1 MNIINIDSVVE
12 RMYNSVKDH
21 YVGDGKFCR
30 TTLDGK
36 RNPNAYGCADAAN
49 ILYTLN
55 KMPLDSKQHE
65 QIVKGIQSFQNPE
78 NGLFEEGTHHPVHT
92 TAHCV
97 AALELF
103 DARPVYPLYELEKY
117 ENFENVKSIFNDVDW
132 LHCGKAAHPGA
143 GVYAALVIT
152 ERVGADWKRKYFDF
166 LDANC
171 DKETGVWVNQPT
183 AEYFTRYFQIGDAF
197 HYYFNYE
204 HNRHP
209 MPYPE
214 ALIDTC
220 LSAYRDGDMGEIFE
234 KCHGFIQMDWV
245 YCLNRATRQTT
256 HRFDEVKQTLFEF
269 AKKYIAFLETAT
281 SDIDKSG
288 DDLHLVFGTICCLAE
303 LQQALPGKIYS
314 SVPLRLVLDRRPF
327 I

>member
-1 MNIINIDSVVE
+1 MLDSVK
-12 RMYNSVKDH
+12 NH
-21 YVGDGKFCR
+21 YIGDGKFLR
-30 TTLDGK
+30 KTSDGSQDA
-36 RNPNAYGCADAAN
+36 NAYGCADAAN

-55 KMPLDSKQHE
+55 KMPRDTDLRKSF
-65 QIVKGIQSFQNPE
+65 IKGIQSFQNPAS
-78 NGLFEEGTHHPVHT
+78 GLFEEGTHHPVHT
-92 TAHCV
+92 TAHCI

-103 DARPVYPLYELEKY
+103 DARPLYPLHELKKY
-117 ENFENVKSIFNDVDW
+117 EDFENAKSIFTDVDW

-143 GVYAALVIT
+143 GVYASLVIT
-152 ERVGADWKRKYFDF
+152 GAVGADWKDKYFAF
-166 LDANC
+166 LDEHC
-171 DKETGVWVNQPT
+171 DSKTGVWAEQPV
-183 AEYFTRYFQIGDAF
+183 ADFFTQYFQIGDAF

-220 LSAYRDGDMGEIFE
+220 LSAYRSGEMGEMFA

-256 HRFDEVKQTLFEF
+256 HRFDEVRQTLYDF
-269 AKKYIAFLETAT
+269 AKEYTAFLQKASPE
-281 SDIDKSG
+281 SDSSA
-288 DDLHLVFGTICCLAE
+288 DDLHLVFGTLCCLAE